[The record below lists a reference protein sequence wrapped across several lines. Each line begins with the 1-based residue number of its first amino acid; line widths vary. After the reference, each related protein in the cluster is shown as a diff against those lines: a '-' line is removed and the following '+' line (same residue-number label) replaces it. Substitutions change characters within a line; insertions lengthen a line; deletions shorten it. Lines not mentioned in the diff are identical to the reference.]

1 MYLHPGVET
10 ADTLACHCCK
20 VVAVVAVLNEAR
32 NAKAAEQYFDCLAT
46 PELAT
51 VGRAQGVAI
60 AVIYR
65 WVDSPFVH
73 HLSRF
78 LLRACAL
85 RERASSTLPGCN
97 CPVSIDTDGDLRQGL
112 KA

>member
-32 NAKAAEQYFDCLAT
+32 DAKTAEQYFDCLAT

-51 VGRAQGVAI
+51 VRRAQGVAV

-65 WVDSPFVH
+65 WVDGPFVH
-73 HLSRF
+73 LSFSLSAESR
-78 LLRACAL
+78 CAQGK
-85 RERASSTLPGCN
+85 SIQGHILPGCN
-97 CPVSIDTDGDLRQGL
+97 RSIAIDADGDLRQ
-112 KA
+112 